1 LKHGAREIAH
11 VAGETAIGKKA
22 VDVKILDLR
31 ELTTITDYFVI
42 CSGDLDVHVKAIS
55 DAVVEALEKEKIK
68 VWHIEG
74 YSALKW
80 VLLDYVDVVVHV
92 FERQAREFYG
102 LERLWGDAP
111 GEVLGGEDPGTAQEE
126 VPTD

>member
-1 LKHGAREIAH
+1 LKFTAREIAL
-11 VAGETAIGKKA
+11 ATGEIALSKKA
-22 VDVKILDLR
+22 MDVKILDLR
-31 ELTTITDYFVI
+31 ELTSVTDYFVI
-42 CSGDLDVHVKAIS
+42 CSGSIDLHVKAIS
-55 DAVVEALEKEKIK
+55 DAIVEGLEKRNIK

-92 FERQAREFYG
+92 FSREVRDFYA

-111 GEVLGGEDPGTAQEE
+111 MEALSGKKVESAR
-126 VPTD
+126 

>member
-1 LKHGAREIAH
+1 MKRKAREIAH
-11 VAGETAIGKKA
+11 AAGNIAVSKKA
-22 VDVKILDLR
+22 VDVRILDLR
-31 ELTTITDYFVI
+31 GLTSITDYFVV
-42 CSGDLDVHVKAIS
+42 CSGELDIHVKAIS
-55 DAVVEALEKEKIK
+55 DAIVEALEKEKVK

-92 FERQAREFYG
+92 FQREARDFYG

-111 GEVLGGEDPGTAQEE
+111 AEELSGEKPPLDR
-126 VPTD
+126 

>member
-1 LKHGAREIAH
+1 MKFTAREIAL
-11 VAGETAIGKKA
+11 ATGEIALSKKA
-22 VDVKILDLR
+22 MDVKILDLR
-31 ELTTITDYFVI
+31 ELTSVTDYFVI
-42 CSGDLDVHVKAIS
+42 CSGSIDLHVKAIS
-55 DAVVEALEKEKIK
+55 DAIVEGLEKRNIK

-92 FERQAREFYG
+92 FSGEVRDFYA

-111 GEVLGGEDPGTAQEE
+111 METLSGKRVEYPR
-126 VPTD
+126 

>member
-11 VAGETAIGKKA
+11 VAGEIAISKKA
-22 VDVKILDLR
+22 ADVKILDLR

-55 DAVVEALEKEKIK
+55 DAIEEALQKKKIK
-68 VWHIEG
+68 AWHVEG

-92 FERQAREFYG
+92 FEHQAREFYG

-111 GEVLGGEDPGTAQEE
+111 SEVLSGEDPQTTQED
-126 VPTD
+126 VS

>member
-1 LKHGAREIAH
+1 LKFTARELALA
-11 VAGETAIGKKA
+11 AGEIALSKKA
-22 VDVKILDLR
+22 TDVKILDLR
-31 ELTTITDYFVI
+31 ELTSVTDYFII
-42 CSGDLDVHVKAIS
+42 CSGSIDLHVKAIS
-55 DAVVEALEKEKIK
+55 DAIVEGLEKREIK

-92 FERQAREFYG
+92 FNGEVRDFYG

-111 GEVLGGEDPGTAQEE
+111 METFFGKKLESAR
-126 VPTD
+126 